1 MSNEQ
6 EAMSPLRI
14 CIVSPL
20 FHPNTGGPGRQA
32 YTMAGKLSQK
42 GIDVVVIT
50 RKLDVEIPEL
60 SGVRIYSVRTP
71 QPGQYSL
78 IKFSL
83 INFFISASFSLG
95 AAARLL
101 FLKKRFDIV
110 QFYGASL
117 PLLICLP
124 LLKALR
130 KKVVV
135 KVSGANPG
143 MEMGSFK
150 GSLLGPLLSGIY
162 LTVDRIIV
170 MSDELRQKV
179 LMEDFSEMKVA
190 RIPNG
195 VNIELFYPYP
205 DKEKEELRK
214 SNKLANKKVLVYSGW
229 LVEGKGLDTLLEAF
243 KLVAS
248 ENREAYLLLLGK
260 GPLGDRLKDK
270 AGSLGISDN
279 VCFKGN
285 VANVHEYLNSADIFV
300 FPSFREGMPNSLLE
314 AMACGLPV
322 IASGIGGIVDIV
334 EDGKSGILFEPGD
347 VSGLAA
353 GIIKLLNDDRL
364 RQGLGVEARK
374 RIVERFSIDRVAD
387 EYIKLYEELE
397 A

>member
-1 MSNEQ
+1 MS
-6 EAMSPLRI
+6 SLRV

-32 YTMAGKLSQK
+32 FTMAEKLNQK
-42 GIDVVVIT
+42 GVALTVIT
-50 RKLDVEIPEL
+50 RELDIEIPEL
-60 SGVRIYSVRTP
+60 SGVKIYRIKTVK
-71 QPGQYSL
+71 PGQYSL

-83 INFFISASFSLG
+83 INFIISASFSLG
-95 AAARLL
+95 AIARLL

-124 LLKALR
+124 LLKALK

-135 KVSGANPG
+135 KVSGAKPG
-143 MEMGSFK
+143 MEMGSLK

-162 LTVDRIIV
+162 SSVDRIIV

-179 LMEDFSEMKVA
+179 LMEGFSGRKVA

-214 SNKLANKKVLVYSGW
+214 SNKLVSKKVLVYSGW

-248 ENREAYLLLLGK
+248 ENRETYLLLLGK

-285 VANVHEYLNSADIFV
+285 VPNVHEYLNSADIFV

-322 IASGIGGIVDIV
+322 IASKIGGVVDVV

-347 VSGLAA
+347 VSGLASA
-353 GIIKLLNDDRL
+353 MVRLLNDNELRL
-364 RQGLGVEARK
+364 KLGAEARK
-374 RIVERFSIDRVAD
+374 RIVDSFSIDRIAD
-387 EYIKLYEELE
+387 EYIRLYERLLK
-397 A
+397 